1 MGATSEFCGIDPDEM
16 GRLAGVLA
24 TGSDRLA
31 AFHQE
36 VDRRLREH
44 GIHAPAL
51 REIADI
57 AEWGRGQV
65 PMLRERARLIR
76 ALNADPGLGAS
87 AEPGMLRLPDRLA
100 DYERAQSLA
109 RMYGQ
114 DIFVNFSGEFQGKLV
129 HAHIKEI
136 ERLAENPHAAAAFF
150 ALLPPKIRDNLP
162 TLIASTGS
170 PTAKE
175 DVAAFGKALGAA
187 LRSPVLVP
195 AFGKVKSDLLRPAPN
210 RPVAWNR
217 LALLRHADAPSDV
230 RSAAARAL
238 VLDDF
243 VRTPYQEWRAAGTG
257 EAKALGLPADL
268 VSLGLEILAGD
279 GAAARDAFSRMGGD
293 DVKLTQVDK
302 MRRFLAYA
310 RWSGHGDD
318 IADAFGRV
326 IEAGAEV
333 HTEKPGRHSPP
344 AAAFALDA
352 MKAAGTFGDTI
363 PEHARDSMA
372 TLAKSYIH
380 ELASGARFDK
390 AVHRES
396 GMTVPEHWKHLP
408 GVTPSFYLSPGD
420 TYRFLRTFVGDEAL
434 TNDFD
439 SAAARFRRDTLAQA
453 ARADAVSD
461 ENHFGRIAQM
471 LGDLATL
478 EFKAAIDVRGE
489 RDATDDLIRSFIK
502 NTASLGIDSIPVA
515 GELIKAGWDA
525 TKAYVISAQLD
536 GWVER
541 FETGVE
547 QATGARSNFVLRQKY
562 DLAHIL
568 HSAGYPADDPPS
580 ELISKTTGRLKT
592 YDELLSEA
600 KREADASGQTWEQV
614 LRKKLTPYEIWLDRN
629 EKLDAKVED
638 AATAQSSERPKEE
651 IRIWN

>member
-114 DIFVNFSGEFQGKLV
+114 DIFVNFSGEFQGKLI

-187 LRSPVLVP
+187 LRAPVLVP
-195 AFGKVKSDLLRPAPN
+195 AFGKVRSDLLRPAPN

-352 MKAAGTFGDTI
+352 IKAAGSFGDAI
-363 PEHARDSMA
+363 PERARDSMA

-390 AVHRES
+390 AIDRTS
-396 GMTVPEHWKHLP
+396 GMSVPDDWTHIP

-420 TYRFLRTFVGDEAL
+420 TYRFLQTFVGDNGLAD
-434 TNDFD
+434 DFD
-439 SAAARFRRDTLAQA
+439 IAAGRFRNEILITTAKSDARRGTHHFEDAAA
-453 ARADAVSD
+453 
-461 ENHFGRIAQM
+461 M
-471 LGDLATL
+471 LGDLAGL
-478 EFKAAIDVRGE
+478 QFKATLDVRGE
-489 RDATDDLIRSFIK
+489 QDATGDLVRDLTK
-502 NTASLGIDSIPVA
+502 NSVSLGIDQIPVA
-515 GELIKAGWDA
+515 GALKAAWDV
-525 TKAYVISAQLD
+525 TKAYIVSSGLD
-536 GWVER
+536 AWGESFKTHVER
-541 FETGVE
+541 V
-547 QATGARSNFVLRQKY
+547 TGARADFVKRQKY
-562 DLAHIL
+562 DLAQIL
-568 HSAGYPADDPPS
+568 HRAGFPSRERPP
-580 ELISKTTGRLKT
+580 ELISKTTGELKT
-592 YDELLSEA
+592 YDELLQES
-600 KREADASGQTWEQV
+600 KREAKDGGRPRVQV
-614 LRKKLTPYEIWLDRN
+614 LKEQLTPYERGPDGNHDIDKKSEYSSRM
-629 EKLDAKVED
+629 
-638 AATAQSSERPKEE
+638 QSSEYAKEQ
-651 IRIWN
+651 IGIWD